1 MKLSIQI
8 FFLFFA
14 LFVQAQDFKP
24 YKIESGKIIYEK
36 LKYSTVSGYSYVN
49 GVETGYSKQV
59 PYTAEQ
65 VIYYW
70 DNFGDIAFEESYQVS
85 EFGGKALPEKVKIG
99 ERCWIDEQCYYFDAK
114 ENIVAVGPFY
124 LRIKCIENF
133 QYYQIMGSWIET
145 QYMGAEKSGTKIIM
159 GEMADYYKIDT
170 DQDIYAWKGLILKED
185 DFSTNSKG
193 DKRYDIERTK
203 IAVEIDTVHS
213 IDKYVFNPVWLVR
226 EQTYQS
232 FDRNKIDEYLDSR
245 MDILEQADN
254 VEGIKIRTND
264 ILLFVTTDYK
274 LGKMQVQN
282 IDENNSLNIKYSLYD
297 QTNEVSSS
305 NKKLIVENNAL
316 LDIDN
321 EIINETDT
329 EMLDFKWRRI
339 NNNSNLFPQNNIGV
353 YLLKASRTSTF

>member
-8 FFLFFA
+8 FLLFFT

-24 YKIESGKIIYEK
+24 YKIKSGKIVYEK
-36 LKYSTVSGYSYVN
+36 LKYSTVTSYSGVN
-49 GVETGYSKQV
+49 GVETGSSKQI

-85 EFGGKALPEKVKIG
+85 EFGGKALPEKVRIG

-114 ENIVAVGPFY
+114 ENIVAVGP
-124 LRIKCIENF
+124 
-133 QYYQIMGSWIET
+133 YYQIMDSWIET
-145 QYMGAEKSGTKIIM
+145 QYMGAEKSGTKNIM
-159 GEMADYYKIDT
+159 GEKANYYKIDT

-193 DKRYDIERTK
+193 DKRYDIEKTK
-203 IAVEIDTVHS
+203 IAVEIDTINS
-213 IDKYVFNPVWLVR
+213 IDKSVFNPLWLVR
-226 EQTYQS
+226 KQTYQS

-245 MDILEQADN
+245 LDILEQADN

-264 ILLFVTTDYK
+264 ILLFVTTDNK
-274 LGKMQVQN
+274 LGKMQVLN
-282 IDENNSLNIKYSLYD
+282 IDENNHLNIKYTLYD

-305 NKKLIVENNAL
+305 NKKLIVENNAF

-329 EMLDFKWRRI
+329 KMLDFKWRI

-353 YLLKASRTSTF
+353 YLLKASCTSTF